1 MCSDSVT
8 KKYHRHYS
16 TASTRRVRLQ
26 KGEGTYMCDICKKLE
41 SVTVPAN
48 ETRRVVVA
56 DSTMYGIWGEVDLAS
71 TEHFDI
77 DSIVGGK
84 VKDMTR
90 ALLKNYLHLPNR
102 LEILVFA
109 GINNIG
115 AGERAEEIIKDMKE
129 LKQVVE
135 DHSKKWRHSPP
146 SYVVFCTVIL
156 PPKDHPAPAPIGPPL
171 PVLPR
176 AAGK

>member
-1 MCSDSVT
+1 MT
-8 KKYHRHYS
+8 
-16 TASTRRVRLQ
+16 
-26 KGEGTYMCDICKKLE
+26 I
-41 SVTVPAN
+41 PAT
-48 ETRRVVVA
+48 ETRRVVLA
-56 DSTMYGIWGEVDLAS
+56 CSTLYGIWDHKLPAN
-71 TEHFDI
+71 TEHFDM

>member
-1 MCSDSVT
+1 MCP
-8 KKYHRHYS
+8 
-16 TASTRRVRLQ
+16 
-26 KGEGTYMCDICKKLE
+26 ICKELE
-41 SVTVPAN
+41 SVTILAT
-48 ETRRVVVA
+48 ETRRVVMA
-56 DSTMYGIWGEVDLAS
+56 DSTFYGIWDHKLPAN
-71 TEHFDI
+71 TEHFDM

-171 PVLPR
+171 PVQIKLQ
-176 AAGK
+176 KTLFTCIF